1 MKFDAFFKI
10 LITGG
15 VVLFLLTT
23 IGLISIAT
31 QSSIGL
37 LTGGVA
43 TFPQATAFVPKQ
55 APAMISLLANPERVY
70 GIRQASLP
78 LPRRRRDR
86 TEWQQWLTNN
96 FNRVGLDYERLKPWL
111 GDEIAVAVTA
121 LDYDRNPDNGMQ
133 PGYLVAAKAK
143 KIELAREFLDDFYG
157 QHQIYQESY
166 KGAKIVA
173 DRDRL
178 TPQSRVRSSAIVGDF
193 VLFANN
199 PLILREAI
207 HRAQAVSLNL
217 EHSDYYRQAIAQ
229 IDRPRLAIA
238 YLDVPQTLAWL
249 DSSFAGQT
257 DAHLSA
263 FLSLDRRRMV
273 VKTALTEADGAA
285 TEIYRSLLDRTELEK
300 IIALLSLEDNSY
312 IDLKNNTSLLKNQ
325 TPNTVAKLAIKE
337 LFPHLEAIAI
347 ENSDRQDGIARG
359 KISFE
364 LDS

>member
-23 IGLISIAT
+23 VGLISIAT

-37 LTGGVA
+37 LTGGVT
-43 TFPQATAFVPKQ
+43 TFPQATAFMSKQ
-55 APAMISLLANPERVY
+55 AVAMVSVLANPERLY
-70 GIRQASLP
+70 GLRQASLP
-78 LPRRRRDR
+78 LPRRQHDR
-86 TEWQQWLTNN
+86 TEWQQWLQDN
-96 FNRVGLDYERLKPWL
+96 FNRVGLDYERFKPWL
-111 GDEIAVAVTA
+111 GNEIAVAVTA
-121 LDYDRNPDNGMQ
+121 LDYDRNPDNGTQ
-133 PGYLVAAKAK
+133 PGYLVVAKVK
-143 KIELAREFLDDFYG
+143 KIELAQEFLDDFYG
-157 QHQIYQESY
+157 QHNVSNETY
-166 KGAKIVA
+166 KGAKIVT
-173 DRDRL
+173 DRNRL
-178 TPQSRVRSSAIVGDF
+178 TPRSNLRASAIVGDF

-229 IDRPRLAIA
+229 VNRPHLAIS

-249 DSSFAGQT
+249 DSSSAEQT
-257 DAHLSA
+257 KGHLSA
-263 FLSLDRRRMV
+263 FLSLERRRLV
-273 VKTALTEADGAA
+273 VKTTLTEADDAA
-285 TEIYRSLLDRTELEK
+285 TQIYKSLLDRTELGK
-300 IIALLSLEDNSY
+300 IITLLPLEDNAY
-312 IDLKNNTSLLKNQ
+312 IDLKDNTSLLK
-325 TPNTVAKLAIKE
+325 TDTVAKLAIKE

-347 ENSDRQDGIARG
+347 ENSDRQDEIARS

>member
-23 IGLISIAT
+23 ISLIAIAT

-37 LTGGVA
+37 LTGGVY
-43 TFPQATAFVPKQ
+43 TFPQAAAFVPKQ
-55 APAMISLLANPERVY
+55 APAMVSLLANPERLY

-78 LPRRRRDR
+78 LNRRQRDR
-86 TEWQQWLTNN
+86 TEWQQWLTDN
-96 FNRVGLDYERLKPWL
+96 FERVGLDYERLQPWL
-111 GDEIAVAVTA
+111 GNEIAFAVTA
-121 LDYDRNPDNGMQ
+121 LDYDRNPNNGMQ
-133 PGYLVAAKAK
+133 PGYLVAARAK
-143 KIELAREFLDDFYG
+143 KVKLAQEFLDDFYG
-157 QHQIYQESY
+157 QHDISQETY
-166 KGAKIVA
+166 KGAKLVT
-173 DRDRL
+173 DRDRQ
-178 TPQSRVRSSAIVGDF
+178 TPQSNVRASTIVGDF

-217 EHSDYYRQAIAQ
+217 EHSDSYQEAIAQ
-229 IDRPRLAIA
+229 IDRPHIAIA
-238 YLDVPQTLAWL
+238 YLDVPQTEAWL
-249 DSSFAGQT
+249 NSSQT
-257 DAHLSA
+257 EQTNGHLSA
-263 FLSLDRRRMV
+263 FLSIERHRLV
-273 VKTALTEADGAA
+273 VQTALTEADSTASL
-285 TEIYRSLLDRTELEK
+285 IYKSLLDRSELGK
-300 IIALLSLEDNSY
+300 IIALLPLENNTY
-312 IDLKNNTSLLKNQ
+312 IDLNDNTSLLKNQ

-347 ENSDRQDGIARG
+347 EELDRDKITHS

>member
-1 MKFDAFFKI
+1 MKFDAFFRI

-23 IGLISIAT
+23 VSLISVAT
-31 QSSIGL
+31 QSSLGL
-37 LTGGVA
+37 LTGGVTA
-43 TFPQATAFVPKQ
+43 FPQATAFVPKQ
-55 APAMISLLANPERVY
+55 AVAMVSLLANPERLY

-78 LPRRRRDR
+78 LPRRQRDR
-86 TEWQQWLTNN
+86 TEWQQWLRDN

-111 GDEIAVAVTA
+111 GNEVAVAVTA
-121 LDYDRNPDNGMQ
+121 LDYDRNPNNEMQ
-133 PGYLVAAKAK
+133 PGYLVVAKAR
-143 KIELAREFLDDFYG
+143 KIKLAQEFLDDFYG
-157 QHQIYQESY
+157 QHDILQETY
-166 KGAKIVA
+166 KGAKLVS

-178 TPQSRVRSSAIVGDF
+178 TPPSSVRSSAIVGDF

-207 HRAQAVSLNL
+207 YRAQAVSLNL
-217 EHSDYYRQAIAQ
+217 EHSDYYQQAISQ
-229 IDRPRLAIA
+229 VDRPHLAIA

-249 DSSFAGQT
+249 DSSSEQIKG
-257 DAHLSA
+257 HLSG
-263 FLSLDRRRMV
+263 FLSLERRRLV

-285 TEIYRSLLDRTELEK
+285 TQVYKSLLDRTELGK
-300 IIALLSLEDNSY
+300 IITLLPLEDNSY
-312 IDLKNNTSLLKNQ
+312 IDLKDNTSLLKNR

-347 ENSDRQDGIARG
+347 ENSDPQDKNARG